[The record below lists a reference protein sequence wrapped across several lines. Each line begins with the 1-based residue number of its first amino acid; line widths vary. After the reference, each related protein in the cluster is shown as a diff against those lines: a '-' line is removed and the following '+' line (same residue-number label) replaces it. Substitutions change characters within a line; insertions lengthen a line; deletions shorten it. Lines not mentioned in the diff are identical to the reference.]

1 MVLGTSDSVSSSKQT
16 PRTCCRAANLRNN
29 VDRHLL
35 LTSDQWSRRASVIFG
50 LLRIAENTIVYEVI
64 DWIQAVKAI
73 HPLLVCFVVHMI
85 AIPSFCPS
93 MSLVLQ
99 IGDFDFVEPC
109 LC

>member
-1 MVLGTSDSVSSSKQT
+1 M
-16 PRTCCRAANLRNN
+16 
-29 VDRHLL
+29 
-35 LTSDQWSRRASVIFG
+35 IE
-50 LLRIAENTIVYEVI
+50 IYEAI
-64 DWIQAVKAI
+64 DWIQAVKAR